1 MTATRA
7 LTWLSRAFYA
17 LAGLLVLLAV
27 VYVATHSQPT
37 TTTSSREYART
48 MSAGDMHVTMIF
60 FSTIVW
66 SGLVGSALRTLVTA
80 QSWPRALVNIAGLV
94 GFGLA
99 FAAPMFAVGS
109 ESGLG
114 TALAFFAAGFLLI
127 VVSSIVGSK
136 VIGAEEAAASVD
148 NDIARVKDVYRQ
160 AQDRN
165 AMRAPPASFAPQT
178 FIPPAQTFMP
188 AERTFVPEP
197 PSQEPPGPSLPAR

>member
-1 MTATRA
+1 MMTTRV

-17 LAGLLVLLAV
+17 LAGLLVVLAV

-37 TTTSSREYART
+37 TTTSSREYARA
-48 MSAGDMHVTMIF
+48 MSAGDIHVTMIY

-114 TALAFFAAGFLLI
+114 TAFAFFAAGFVLI
-127 VVSSIVGSK
+127 VVSIIVGSK
-136 VIGAEEAAASVD
+136 VIGAEEGAASVD
-148 NDIARVKDVYRQ
+148 NDIARMKDVDGQ
-160 AQDRN
+160 AQDRD

-178 FIPPAQTFMP
+178 FIPPAP
-188 AERTFVPEP
+188 TFVPEP
-197 PSQEPPGPSLPAR
+197 PSQQPPGPSLPAR